1 VNMVRWDGDHSSFCA
16 ALPPPVASDPHACR
30 ACRQVTES
38 QGGTLLMHLPEQM
51 LSEIFRRVFAGNR
64 TDLGTWMCLGSVCR
78 YGEG

>member
-1 VNMVRWDGDHSSFCA
+1 
-16 ALPPPVASDPHACR
+16 
-30 ACRQVTES
+30 
-38 QGGTLLMHLPEQM
+38 MHLPEQM